1 MCLISGISKNGCIN
15 LTIFILPQVLIISY
29 ILFVLHITHLAK
41 RIQLL
46 PQYYQDGF
54 FQDEDK
60 LNLHDEFYLNS
71 GEVIKKI
78 EQYMEAIDKRFD
90 KDEKLDGNFSEIA
103 EIDMLIVENGKK
115 LMDFQKFYHDFQS
128 YNMPIVLRN
137 AVKHWKAIHKW
148 QSDQYLVSKI
158 GDREVQ
164 VEVRKD
170 GENKFAYFSKNFV
183 KSSMKYQE
191 FIQLY
196 KDPNRKA
203 NYYLAEFGIPEEIV
217 DDIEEIDFGLFMNL
231 EYTNFWQGASGT
243 ESLPH
248 TDDKDNFLCQITGKK
263 TIILIPPTQR
273 PKLYVGAGKNK
284 IKNYSQVD
292 FFNPNLQNFPLF
304 SQIKGK
310 MKVEI
315 NPGDALFI
323 PSFWWHH
330 VKSSNERNLA
340 INFWY
345 TPNYMHSLFQSIL
358 ESDEFN

>member
-1 MCLISGISKNGCIN
+1 MCLISGVSKKGCIN
-15 LTIFILPQVLIISY
+15 LVVFILPQVLIISY
-29 ILFVLHITHLAK
+29 ILFVLQITQLAK

-46 PQYYQDGF
+46 PQYFQDGLQ
-54 FQDEDK
+54 QDED
-60 LNLHDEFYLNS
+60 LSNLHDEFDLNY
-71 GEVIKKI
+71 GETINKI
-78 EQYMEAIDKRFD
+78 EQYIEEYDNRFD
-90 KDEKLDGNFSEIA
+90 KDEIFEDGFIEISDV
-103 EIDMLIVENGKK
+103 DMLILENGKK
-115 LMDFQKFYHDFQS
+115 IIDFQSFYHHFQS

-137 AVKHWKAIHKW
+137 AVKHWKAIRKW
-148 QSDQYLVSKI
+148 QSDEYLVNKI
-158 GDREVQ
+158 GEREVQ
-164 VEVRKD
+164 VEVRED
-170 GENKFAYFSKNFV
+170 GENKFAYFKKNFV

-191 FIQLY
+191 FIQMY

-203 NYYLAEFGIPEEIV
+203 NYYLAEFGIPEELV
-217 DDIEEIDFGLFMNL
+217 EDIDEIELGLFMNL

-248 TDDKDNFLCQITGKK
+248 TDDKDNFLCQIAGKK
-263 TIILIPPTQR
+263 TIILVPPTQR
-273 PKLYVGAGKNK
+273 SKLYVGAGKNK

-292 FFNPNLQNFPLF
+292 FFQPDLQNFPLF

-345 TPNYMHSLFQSIL
+345 TPNYMHSMFQSLL
-358 ESDEFN
+358 ETQGTN

>member
-1 MCLISGISKNGCIN
+1 MCLISGVKY
-15 LTIFILPQVLIISY
+15 F
-29 ILFVLHITHLAK
+29 
-41 RIQLL
+41 
-46 PQYYQDGF
+46 QDGLQ
-54 FQDEDK
+54 QDED
-60 LNLHDEFYLNS
+60 LSNLHDEFDLNY
-71 GEVIKKI
+71 GETINKI
-78 EQYMEAIDKRFD
+78 EQYIEEYDNRFD
-90 KDEKLDGNFSEIA
+90 KDEIFEDGFIEISDV
-103 EIDMLIVENGKK
+103 DMLILENGKK
-115 LMDFQKFYHDFQS
+115 IIDFQSFYHHFQS

-137 AVKHWKAIHKW
+137 AVKHWKAIRKW
-148 QSDQYLVSKI
+148 QSDEYLVNKI
-158 GDREVQ
+158 GEREVQ
-164 VEVRKD
+164 VEVRED
-170 GENKFAYFSKNFV
+170 GENKFAYFKKNFV

-191 FIQLY
+191 FIQMY

-203 NYYLAEFGIPEEIV
+203 NYYLAEFGIPEELV
-217 DDIEEIDFGLFMNL
+217 EDIDEIELGLFMNL

-248 TDDKDNFLCQITGKK
+248 TDDKDNFLCQIAGKK
-263 TIILIPPTQR
+263 TIILVPPTQR
-273 PKLYVGAGKNK
+273 SKLYVGAGKNK

-292 FFNPNLQNFPLF
+292 FFQPDLQNFPLF

-345 TPNYMHSLFQSIL
+345 TPNYMHSMFQSLL
-358 ESDEFN
+358 ETQGTN